1 MNTHTLTHTHTH
13 THTHT
18 DTDNELAVDG
28 GYENIS
34 VAYQPAQPTLDF
46 LKFINNNIEPGDTS
60 ADCILS
66 LYSHVVTSYRRFG
79 NFHVKIL
86 SYNIFLCKIFL
97 RTTPYHINVNSAH

>member
-1 MNTHTLTHTHTH
+1 MCHLLYSATGDVVKVVYNIIHEH

-18 DTDNELAVDG
+18 DTHNELAMDG
-28 GYENIS
+28 GYENIT

-66 LYSHVVTSYRRFG
+66 
-79 NFHVKIL
+79 
-86 SYNIFLCKIFL
+86 
-97 RTTPYHINVNSAH
+97 PYLIPQS